1 MHDIQNETD
10 ARGIEIDDVGISGLR
25 YPLYFEDGHLRQEG
39 IADIEVTVR
48 LQHDRRGTH
57 MSRMV
62 ALAHEHL
69 RRFDPRKL
77 PYVLKVGADLLDAPA
92 LTVSV
97 DIPLST
103 TVIAPASGA
112 ESCQV
117 HDVRFEGRWDEGDTT
132 VVTSVTTDVTS
143 LCPCS
148 KAISDYGAHNQRS
161 RVTLSVTGH
170 GDSPYPFGV
179 QQAVRLLEQCASA
192 PVVPLVKRPDERVLT
207 MQAYDHPVF
216 VEDMARDVSQACRD
230 RGLVHSVRV
239 RNLESIHSHDAVA
252 RISSLALS
260 RRGPSGG

>member
-39 IADIEVTVR
+39 IAEIEVTVR

-62 ALAHEHL
+62 AFAHEHL

-77 PYVLKVGADLLDAPA
+77 PYLLKVGADLLDAPA
-92 LTVSV
+92 FAVAIDV
-97 DIPLST
+97 PLST
-103 TVIAPASGA
+103 TVVAPASGQ
-112 ESCQV
+112 ESLQV
-117 HDVRFEGRWDEGDTT
+117 HDVRFEGRWDNGATT
-132 VVTSVTTDVTS
+132 VVTFVTTEVTS

-170 GDSPYPFGV
+170 GDAPYPFGV
-179 QQAVRLLEQCASA
+179 QEAVRLLERCASA

-207 MQAYDHPVF
+207 MQAYEHPMF
-216 VEDMARDVSQACRD
+216 VEDMVRKVSHDCRE
-230 RGLVHSVRV
+230 RGLRHSVKV

-252 RISSLALS
+252 YVT
-260 RRGPSGG
+260 G

>member
-10 ARGIEIDDVGISGLR
+10 SRGIELDEVGISGLR
-25 YPLYFEDGHLRQEG
+25 YPLHFEDGHLRQQG
-39 IADIEVTVR
+39 IAKIDVTVR

-77 PYVLKVGADLLDAPA
+77 PYVLKVGAHLLDAPA
-92 LTVSV
+92 LNVTI
-97 DIPLST
+97 DLPLST
-103 TVIAPASGA
+103 TVVAPSSGE

-117 HDVRFEGRWDEGDTT
+117 HDVRFEGCWDDGGTT
-132 VVTSVTTDVTS
+132 VVTSVTTEVTS

-161 RVTLSVTGH
+161 RVTLSVTGC
-170 GDSPYPFGV
+170 GDTPYPLGV
-179 QQAVRLLEQCASA
+179 QEAIRLLERCASA

-207 MQAYDHPVF
+207 MQAYDQPSF
-216 VEDMARDVSQACRD
+216 VEDIARDVSLTCRE
-230 RGLVHSVRV
+230 RGLIHAVRV

-252 RISSLALS
+252 YV
-260 RRGPSGG
+260 SG

>member
-10 ARGIEIDDVGISGLR
+10 LRGIEIDGVGISGLR
-25 YPLYFEDGHLRQEG
+25 YPLYFEDGHLRQESV
-39 IADIEVTVR
+39 AEIEVTVR

-62 ALAHEHL
+62 SLAHERL
-69 RRFDPRKL
+69 RRFDPRRL

-97 DIPLST
+97 TLPLST
-103 TVIAPASGA
+103 IVIAPASGA
-112 ESCQV
+112 ESYRV
-117 HDVRFEGRWDEGDTT
+117 HDVRFNGRWDDGDTT
-132 VVTSVTTDVTS
+132 VITSVTTEVTS

-161 RVTLSVTGH
+161 RFTLSVTGH
-170 GDSPYPFGV
+170 GDTPYPFRV
-179 QQAVRLLEQCASA
+179 QESVRLMEQFASA

-252 RISSLALS
+252 YIS
-260 RRGPSGG
+260 G

>member
-1 MHDIQNETD
+1 MH
-10 ARGIEIDDVGISGLR
+10 A
-25 YPLYFEDGHLRQEG
+25 
-39 IADIEVTVR
+39 
-48 LQHDRRGTH
+48 
-57 MSRMV
+57 
-62 ALAHEHL
+62 
-69 RRFDPRKL
+69 
-77 PYVLKVGADLLDAPA
+77 A

-117 HDVRFEGRWDEGDTT
+117 HDVRFEGRWNDGDTT
-132 VVTSVTTDVTS
+132 VITSVTTEVTS

-161 RVTLSVTGH
+161 RVTLSVTGY
-170 GDSPYPFGV
+170 GDNPYPFEV

-216 VEDMARDVSQACRD
+216 VEDMARDVSLACHD

-239 RNLESIHSHDAVA
+239 LNLESIHSHDAVA
-252 RISSLALS
+252 RISSFALS
-260 RRGPSGG
+260 RRGLSEG

>member
-10 ARGIEIDDVGISGLR
+10 SRGIEIDDVGISGLR
-25 YPLYFEDGHLRQEG
+25 YPLHFEDGHLRQEG
-39 IADIEVTVR
+39 IAEIEVTVR
-48 LQHDRRGTH
+48 LQHNRRGTH

-77 PYVLKVGADLLDAPA
+77 PYILKVGADLLDAPA
-92 LTVSV
+92 LAVSIAV
-97 DIPLST
+97 PLST

-117 HDVRFEGRWDEGDTT
+117 HDVRFDGRWDDGDTR
-132 VVTSVTTDVTS
+132 VITSVTTEVTS

-161 RVTLSVTGH
+161 RITLSVTGR
-170 GDSPYPFGV
+170 GDNPYPFGV
-179 QQAVRLLEQCASA
+179 QQAVRLLAQCASA
-192 PVVPLVKRPDERVLT
+192 PVVPLVKRSDERILT

-216 VEDMARDVSQACRD
+216 VEDMARDVSRACRD
-230 RGLVHSVRV
+230 RGLVHSVHV

-252 RISSLALS
+252 RIS
-260 RRGPSGG
+260 G

>member
-10 ARGIEIDDVGISGLR
+10 SRGIEINDVGISGLR
-25 YPLYFEDGHLRQEG
+25 YPLHFEDGHLRQDG
-39 IADIEVTVR
+39 IAELEVTVR

-77 PYVLKVGADLLDAPA
+77 PHVLKVGADLLNAPA
-92 LTVSV
+92 LRIKI

-103 TVIAPASGA
+103 TVVAPASGQ
-112 ESCQV
+112 ESWQV
-117 HDVRFEGRWDEGDTT
+117 HDIRFEGHWEDGNATLI
-132 VVTSVTTDVTS
+132 TSVTTEVTS

-170 GDSPYPFGV
+170 GDTTYPLAV
-179 QQAVRLLEQCASA
+179 QEAVQLLERCASA
-192 PVVPLVKRPDERVLT
+192 PIVPLVKRPDERVLT

-216 VEDMARDVSQACRD
+216 VEDIARNVSETCRN
-230 RGLVHSVRV
+230 RGLIHTVRV

-252 RISSLALS
+252 LIT
-260 RRGPSGG
+260 G

>member
-1 MHDIQNETD
+1 MHDIQSEVD
-10 ARGIEIDDVGISGLR
+10 GRGIEINDVGISGLR
-25 YPLYFEDGHLRQEG
+25 YPLHFEDGHLRQEG
-39 IADIEVTVR
+39 IAEIEVTVR

-77 PYVLKVGADLLDAPA
+77 PQVLKIGADLLDAPA
-92 LTVSV
+92 LS
-97 DIPLST
+97 ISISLPLST
-103 TVIAPASGA
+103 TVIAPASGT

-117 HDVRFEGRWDEGDTT
+117 HDVRFDGCWDDGEASI
-132 VVTSVTTDVTS
+132 VTSVTTEVTS

-170 GDSPYPFGV
+170 GDAPYPFGV
-179 QQAVRLLEQCASA
+179 QQIVQLLEQCASA

-230 RGLVHSVRV
+230 RGLVHSVHV

-252 RISSLALS
+252 RIS
-260 RRGPSGG
+260 G